1 MTNQTN
7 WKLIQEYVTG
17 NISPEGL
24 RELEEWA
31 SEHPDNQKLLDGVV
45 RIWELSPRE
54 DFGVDVHDM
63 WENFYQ
69 KEIEKKGP
77 DLKGGHTL
85 WHQNGNGRMRNL
97 LRVAAVALVS
107 IFASYF
113 TYSQIATERYDES
126 EQLSDFYLMQEMVTG
141 NQEKA
146 SIIFSDGT
154 EVILNASS
162 SLRFP
167 KKFNESVRE
176 IYLDGEAYFNVSRNP
191 DRPFIVRTED
201 AMVKVLG
208 TKFNVQAWSED
219 VRSDIVVREGKVSV
233 SSSASELSA
242 DAGVILS
249 AGEFTKVKKGLA
261 PIQPQHVDAENY
273 LLWTEGG
280 LHFEQTPLQDV
291 IRNIERR
298 FQVEIVV
305 HDEELLMIPF
315 TSTFHRAELDEILTV
330 IAASVN
336 LEYLRDGNTIEFR
349 LTHI

>member
-1 MTNQTN
+1 MANQTN

-17 NISPEGL
+17 NISPERL
-24 RELEEWA
+24 RELEEWV
-31 SEHPDNQKLLDGVV
+31 SKHPDNQKLLDGVM
-45 RIWELSPRE
+45 RIWELSPQE
-54 DFGVDVHDM
+54 DFAVDVHDM
-63 WENFYQ
+63 WENFYE
-69 KEIEKKGP
+69 KVIEKKDQ
-77 DLKGGHTL
+77 DLKGDQRR
-85 WHQNGNGRMRNL
+85 WHHNGNGRMKNL

-113 TYSQIATERYDES
+113 TYSQITAERYGES
-126 EQLSDFYLMQEMVTG
+126 EHLSDFYLMQEMATG

-176 IYLDGEAYFNVSRNP
+176 IYLNGEAYFNVSSNP
-191 DRPFIVRTED
+191 NRPFIVHTQD
-201 AMVKVLG
+201 AVVQVLG

-233 SSSASELSA
+233 SSTSELSEG
-242 DAGVILS
+242 DGVILT
-249 AGEFTKVKKGLA
+249 AGEFTKVNKGMS
-261 PIQPQHVDAENY
+261 PTQPQQVDAENY

-280 LHFEQTPLQDV
+280 LHFDQTPLQDV

-298 FQVEIVV
+298 FQVDIIV

-315 TSTFHRAELDEILTV
+315 TSTFYKADLDEILTV

-336 LEYLRDGNTIEFR
+336 LEYLRDDNKIEFR
-349 LTHI
+349 LTHM